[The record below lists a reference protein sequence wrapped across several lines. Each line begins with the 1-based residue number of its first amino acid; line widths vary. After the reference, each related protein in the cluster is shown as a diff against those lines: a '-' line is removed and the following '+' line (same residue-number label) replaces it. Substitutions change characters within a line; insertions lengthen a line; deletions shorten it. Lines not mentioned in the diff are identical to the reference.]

1 MSQYQEGCAMIEDTP
16 DLRRDPGTWVWV
28 LLLTIVAVLSA
39 APAQAGSKHGAPT
52 TPGKYTE
59 WNGEIDEIEIVSA
72 WRLAD
77 YRRVSVGAFDTSDV
91 KLPEASDNTY
101 EPVKVMLSGAATP
114 FLAGLSEALRPGIA
128 AYAVPDAG
136 ESGKGTPA
144 EGEAKTLLI
153 RVKVLTMDPGSRA
166 ARYWGGFGAGAART
180 KVSGELVDA
189 GTGTVLARFT
199 QERRS
204 GVGFGGGGYVEL
216 MSRNLRTIG
225 KDVAEFLNAF

>member
-1 MSQYQEGCAMIEDTP
+1 MLQYQEGCAMIERAP
-16 DLRRDPGTWVWV
+16 GLRRDPGTRAWV
-28 LLLTIVAVLSA
+28 LLLTIVAVLST

-52 TPGKYTE
+52 TPGKYSE
-59 WNGEIDEIEIVSA
+59 WNGEIDEIEIVSV

-91 KLPEASDNTY
+91 KLPEANDNTY
-101 EPVKVMLSGAATP
+101 EPVKVMLSGAAAP
-114 FLAGLSEALRPGIA
+114 FLAGLSQALRPGIVAHA
-128 AYAVPDAG
+128 APD
-136 ESGKGTPA
+136 GTPA
-144 EGEAKTLLI
+144 EGEPKTLLI

-189 GTGTVLARFT
+189 ETGTVLARFT

-204 GVGFGGGGYVEL
+204 GVGLGGGGYVEL